1 MNDRALFLLCM
12 GGGGTFGA
20 QIVSQKINKLYKMQD
35 INKKEIMSE
44 SNEKS

>member
-1 MNDRALFLLCM
+1 MIVHYFLLCM

-20 QIVSQKINKLYKMQD
+20 QIVPQKINKLYKMQD

-44 SNEKS
+44 LNKKS

>member
-1 MNDRALFLLCM
+1 M

-20 QIVSQKINKLYKMQD
+20 QIVPQKINKLYKMQD

-44 SNEKS
+44 SNEKSYEIDSFCEK

>member
-1 MNDRALFLLCM
+1 MIVHYLLCM

-20 QIVSQKINKLYKMQD
+20 QIVPQKINKLYKMQD

-44 SNEKS
+44 LNKKS

>member
-1 MNDRALFLLCM
+1 MIVHYLLCM

-20 QIVSQKINKLYKMQD
+20 QIVPQKINKLDKMQD
-35 INKKEIMSE
+35 INKNEIISE

>member
-1 MNDRALFLLCM
+1 M

-20 QIVSQKINKLYKMQD
+20 QIVPQKINKFYKKQD

-44 SNEKS
+44 LNEKSSEIDSFCEK